1 MQTLGTPYAWT
12 KWFLVPGSYS
22 GEPGNQFQQV
32 LGNQKEPLGTTWIS
46 KKRNPHSAHRSSALP
61 TELAVPTGSREPE
74 GTTGN
79 YWYSETFMP
88 VSAGIKIQEKLS
100 KGQIRT
106 QGKVSRHRD
115 DRGLSCGLGFRVAWL
130 CKTCKVS
137 RAVQTLVRLS
147 ASRDQFPGNV
157 VRRPQPTACRPP
169 R

>member
-1 MQTLGTPYAWT
+1 MPTLGTPYAWT

-115 DRGLSCGLGFRVAWL
+115 DRGL
-130 CKTCKVS
+130 
-137 RAVQTLVRLS
+137 RAVGWGFVSHGCAKRAKCQE
-147 ASRDQFPGNV
+147 QFKP
-157 VRRPQPTACRPP
+157 
-169 R
+169 